1 MATTPYLLQRGSTW
15 SWRRR
20 VPEFSTKTR
29 HWQLSLRTTDRSIAC
44 IIARR
49 LNHECDRMLDAI
61 TDGRLTPAQAKAW
74 LTSVVRSELDRIER
88 QRMISR
94 MDPVGSSEED
104 RRLDWATARA
114 WSHLASKGL
123 HPELSDHDRRTVLK
137 EGSSETDIASLET
150 MLGVLSRDVLSEAGV
165 NKMLRTARE
174 SIQAATGETLNPAA
188 ETILSL
194 YGNCCWPER
203 PLPGP
208 RPTVGKIQAWSKRA
222 PLRGKSSTAPRPRS
236 SKRASLFPSRR
247 KPL

>member
-15 SWRRR
+15 IWRRR
-20 VPEFSTKTR
+20 VPDFSTKTR
-29 HWQLSLRTTDRSIAC
+29 HWQLSLRTTDRSIAF

-49 LNHECDRMLDAI
+49 LNYECDQMLDAI
-61 TDGRLTPAQAKAW
+61 NDGKLTPVQAKAW

-88 QRMISR
+88 QRRVSR

-114 WSHLASKGL
+114 WSHLSSKGL

-174 SIQAATGETLNPAA
+174 SIQTATGETLNPAA

-194 YGNCCWPER
+194 R
-203 PLPGP
+203 QLLL
-208 RPTVGKIQAWSKRA
+208 A
-222 PLRGKSSTAPRPRS
+222 
-236 SKRASLFPSRR
+236 
-247 KPL
+247 

>member
-49 LNHECDRMLDAI
+49 LNYECDRMLDAI
-61 TDGRLTPAQAKAW
+61 TDGKLTPAQAKAW

-104 RRLDWATARA
+104 QRLDWATARA
-114 WSHLASKGL
+114 WPGKRLQPLMERSVPSH
-123 HPELSDHDRRTVLK
+123 P
-137 EGSSETDIASLET
+137 I
-150 MLGVLSRDVLSEAGV
+150 
-165 NKMLRTARE
+165 
-174 SIQAATGETLNPAA
+174 P
-188 ETILSL
+188 
-194 YGNCCWPER
+194 W
-203 PLPGP
+203 
-208 RPTVGKIQAWSKRA
+208 
-222 PLRGKSSTAPRPRS
+222 
-236 SKRASLFPSRR
+236 
-247 KPL
+247 